1 MLENDQDAMM
11 DSSEAA
17 AALAAVNEARDK
29 LVDIGTCPP
38 WRHAAT
44 GALFAM
50 LVSAN
55 LFDHALRAPLLI
67 GSMVGMVLI
76 VAWDRKHY
84 GVFVNGYRRGR
95 TLWSAL
101 TMLAAL
107 LVLVVAGMSLR
118 EDGASLLARLGVV
131 GATFGTAIGF
141 SLAWHASFRREMA
154 ERV

>member
-1 MLENDQDAMM
+1 MM
-11 DSSEAA
+11 DSSEAI

-29 LVDIGTCPP
+29 LLDIGICPP

-50 LVSAN
+50 VMSAN
-55 LFDHALRAPLLI
+55 LFDQALRAPLLI
-67 GSMVGMVLI
+67 GSMVAMVLI
-76 VAWDRKHY
+76 AVWDRQHY

-95 TLWSAL
+95 TLWTAL
-101 TMLAAL
+101 TMLAAM
-107 LVLVVAGMSLR
+107 LVLMAAGISLR
-118 EDGASLLARLGVV
+118 DDGASLLARLGVV
-131 GATFGTAIGF
+131 GGTFGTAIGF